1 MSERIFQVIYDTNT
15 FIYGSPP
22 HRRHPRTLLPRRR
35 RWRRGILCEKKR
47 QTRIHPVPLHTYGT
61 FIYVRTR
68 VYTYTLKWRHVR
80 ALMRGA
86 ARKVLSNHRNTASY
100 GAINFFSLRSNKFS
114 APITSAIHLYFIWLM
129 KIEILSA
136 KKKVL
141 KSEDCSYIV
150 EIARRQLVYLRSL
163 PHFLFSGSVFRFFPS
178 INNNIWLLIGLKS
191 VFLLFVSSKYFREN
205 IFFMLYLYL
214 KLVKWRIIWC

>member
-1 MSERIFQVIYDTNT
+1 MVRLRIAATLAHYCHGGGGDGAAYYAKRKGNSYTP
-15 FIYGSPP
+15 GSL
-22 HRRHPRTLLPRRR
+22 TY
-35 RWRRGILCEKKR
+35 
-47 QTRIHPVPLHTYGT
+47 TYGT

-68 VYTYTLKWRHVR
+68 VYTLKWRHVR

-114 APITSAIHLYFIWLM
+114 ARITSAIHLYFIWLM

-150 EIARRQLVYLRSL
+150 EISRRQLVYLRSL
-163 PHFLFSGSVFRFFPS
+163 PQFLYSGSVFRFF
-178 INNNIWLLIGLKS
+178 
-191 VFLLFVSSKYFREN
+191 FRLSTI
-205 IFFMLYLYL
+205 IFGS
-214 KLVKWRIIWC
+214 W